1 MARLVKYTSFRSRI
15 PASSGTRPDYLHN
28 IRHLEQKMRS
38 LLQNKKIEDFT
49 SNVELQDAALGYQLR
64 IAEAVVQKLGKQT
77 AVDAKVQT
85 WTARRVRLRHS
96 SINKALIESLF
107 ATSSEDHSK
116 TWTALENLPQS
127 VATRPTGPP
136 HEHVILLAS
145 KEVTERLVRLQ
156 KLLSTPE
163 AMDDDHI
170 VSQFV
175 ANLARIGECCKQLQR
190 RRNYPMLE
198 VLVDDLDAAAVFAVK
213 RQHEP
218 NFKTALRS
226 LATSLIEQT
235 PFITELITKPKN
247 QPPEDL

>member
-64 IAEAVVQKLGKQT
+64 IAEAVVQKL
-77 AVDAKVQT
+77 V
-85 WTARRVRLRHS
+85 
-96 SINKALIESLF
+96 
-107 ATSSEDHSK
+107 
-116 TWTALENLPQS
+116 
-127 VATRPTGPP
+127 
-136 HEHVILLAS
+136 
-145 KEVTERLVRLQ
+145 
-156 KLLSTPE
+156 
-163 AMDDDHI
+163 

-198 VLVDDLDAAAVFAVK
+198 DLVDDLDAAAVFAVK